1 MEPFLGMIA
10 YFGFT
15 FTPRGWHECD
25 GTLLPISQYTALFAL
40 LGPKFGGDGRTNFAL
55 PKITPM
61 KTETGDTVK
70 AYIALEGIFPP
81 RD

>member
-1 MEPFLGMIA
+1 MEPFIGMIA

-15 FTPRGWHECD
+15 FNPRGWHECD
-25 GTLLPISQYTALFAL
+25 GSLLPINQYQALFAL
-40 LGPKFGGDGRTNFAL
+40 IGTQFGGDGRTNFAL
-55 PKITPM
+55 PKIAPLA
-61 KTETGDTVK
+61 TETGTPIK